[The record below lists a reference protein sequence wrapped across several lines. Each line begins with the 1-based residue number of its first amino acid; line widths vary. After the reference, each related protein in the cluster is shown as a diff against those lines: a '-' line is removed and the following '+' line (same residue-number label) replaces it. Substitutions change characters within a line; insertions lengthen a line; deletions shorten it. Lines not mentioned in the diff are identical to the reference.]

1 VEVKTVR
8 TETQVELEKLKHD
21 LVKKAEKVCA
31 DALPGGVAK
40 DSRSI
45 TKSNLQNLLTAATST
60 TCVAEVENFVRYQ
73 TGRLAPWQA
82 RRTGQGKSFGD
93 TVLTALE
100 EIQKLPKGANPKAD
114 PKADPELQIEA
125 VRHFLGYLL
134 RQATY
139 LGAVSAAQRGGDQ
152 GARQTGS
159 SYQRNRRP

>member
-1 VEVKTVR
+1 MEVKTVR

-31 DALPGGVAK
+31 DALPQGVVQRG
-40 DSRSI
+40 SGI

-73 TGRLAPWQA
+73 TGRLPAWQA
-82 RRTGQGKSFGD
+82 RRTGPGKSFGD
-93 TVLTALE
+93 TVLVALE
-100 EIQKLPKGANPKAD
+100 EIQNLPTGAD
-114 PKADPELQIEA
+114 PKAGLTADPELQIEA

-152 GARQTGS
+152 GARQTGA

>member
-8 TETQVELEKLKHD
+8 TETQVELEKLKHN

-31 DALPGGVAK
+31 DALPQGVVQRG
-40 DSRSI
+40 SGI

-73 TGRLAPWQA
+73 TGRLEAWRV
-82 RRTGQGKSFGD
+82 RRTGPNTSFGE
-93 TVLTALE
+93 TVLAALT
-100 EIQKLPKGANPKAD
+100 EIKKPQPGPDSKAGLM
-114 PKADPELQIEA
+114 ADPELEIEA

-134 RQATY
+134 RQAIY
-139 LGAVSAAQRGGDQ
+139 LSAVNAVPRGGDQ
-152 GARQTGS
+152 DARQTGP

>member
-1 VEVKTVR
+1 VR

-31 DALPGGVAK
+31 DALPQGVVK
-40 DSRSI
+40 RGSGI

-60 TCVAEVENFVRYQ
+60 TCVAEVANFIRYQ
-73 TGRLAPWQA
+73 TGRLDDW
-82 RRTGQGKSFGD
+82 RTPHPKNKPFGD
-93 TVLTALE
+93 TVLAALN
-100 EIQKLPKGANPKAD
+100 EINENPQTGAN

-134 RQATY
+134 REATY

-152 GARQTGS
+152 GARQTGP

>member
-8 TETQVELEKLKHD
+8 TETQVELEKLKHE

-31 DALPGGVAK
+31 DALPQGVVK
-40 DSRSI
+40 RGSGI

-73 TGRLAPWQA
+73 TGRLDAWQA
-82 RRTGQGKSFGD
+82 RRTGPGKSFGE
-93 TVLTALE
+93 TVLVALDD
-100 EIQKLPKGANPKAD
+100 IQKLPTGAD
-114 PKADPELQIEA
+114 PKAGLTADPELQIEA

-139 LGAVSAAQRGGDQ
+139 LSAVNAVPRGGDQ
-152 GARQTGS
+152 GARQAGS